1 MGARVVHAME
11 DVPFFFLCP
20 DTAGHAYKSMV
31 YGFAGYSQLQSRV
44 DAVEWR
50 SGVFARSLL
59 TAAESSAP
67 FSPPFS
73 LFCIGCRWLIR
84 LRNTCSKC
92 SVHQL
97 SRSSIRM

>member
-20 DTAGHAYKSMV
+20 DTAGHAYK
-31 YGFAGYSQLQSRV
+31 
-44 DAVEWR
+44 
-50 SGVFARSLL
+50 
-59 TAAESSAP
+59 
-67 FSPPFS
+67 
-73 LFCIGCRWLIR
+73 
-84 LRNTCSKC
+84 C